1 MNSIFSRTLASVLIL
16 ISLAPFV
23 HAADRSKSLPPRY
36 QHWVNEEVN
45 YIIGSDERKQFL
57 SLKSDAERDSYIA
70 AFWKIRNPDPGS
82 ESNAYRDE
90 HYRRLAYANEHFGST
105 AAQDGWRTDQGR
117 IYIILGAPKQV
128 VTYPAARN
136 VRPMEIWFYQSPSLA
151 LPPYFSLV
159 FYKRSIGEPYALYSP
174 NQDGP
179 ARLVSSLEALNDQK
193 RSLDI
198 LRKSLGDEVA
208 TTALSLIP
216 GESVNF
222 DDYQPSLSSDALLAM
237 IEGLPDNPLTQE
249 LRNANRVSEHV
260 TMSVLVGER
269 DAQMSYDV
277 FRDDQGRPT
286 LSYLLRM
293 GSIDPQRIGRRAD
306 NSLYY
311 DCALRTSV
319 LTAAGKPVYDQED
332 RLMGKVTEAQAENAK
347 KKRFAAEARIPL
359 APGTYTVVATLTNNL
374 DQTATRQHASI
385 TVPAVKSREVGLSS
399 LLAYTAPAAVPDPR
413 NQLPFSASKLRF
425 SPRGAQSVYLRQG
438 DKLPLVF
445 QLWLDP
451 KSGANAD
458 AEKIHLRYVFGEV
471 TASHPEP
478 HEENEDVDATN
489 RDQAG
494 NLLTGH
500 TLDTSS
506 LLPGTYRL
514 VVGANKVGEHQTAY
528 ESMTLHVVPVESFV
542 DTWTAYGPPDPDGEA
557 LDDYKRGLSAEAQG
571 ADTEAQNWY
580 TRSLAEGSTDMR
592 PLDKLAALLGRHEQN
607 AELAALSQQSIL
619 VRTAAAP
626 KTLLVIA
633 QALTKTGDPKGV
645 VHMLEAQIK
654 LQQPNVELYHA
665 LADACEATGNTTRAR
680 ELRSL
685 AAGVK

>member
-45 YIIGSDERKQFL
+45 YIIGSGERKQFL
-57 SLKSDAERDSYIA
+57 ALTSDVERDSFIA

-90 HYRRLAYANEHFGST
+90 HYRRLAYANEHFGSIE
-105 AAQDGWRTDQGR
+105 AQNGWRSDQGR

-136 VRPMEIWFYQSPSLA
+136 VRPLEIWFYQAPSLA
-151 LPPYFSLV
+151 LPPYFNLV

-198 LRKSLGDEVA
+198 LRKSLGEEVA
-208 TTALSLIP
+208 KTALSLIP
-216 GESVNF
+216 GESVDF
-222 DDYQPSLSSDALLAM
+222 DDYQPSLSSDVLLAT
-237 IEGLPDNPLTQE
+237 IEGLADNPHTQE
-249 LRNANRVSEHV
+249 LLNANRVSEHV

-269 DAQMSYDV
+269 DAQFSYAV

-293 GSIDPQRIGRRAD
+293 GSVDPQGIGRRAD

-311 DCALRTSV
+311 DFALRTSV

-332 RLMGKVTEAQAENAK
+332 RLTGKVTEAQAENAK

-374 DQTATRQHASI
+374 NQTASRQHASI
-385 TVPAVKSREVGLSS
+385 TVPAVKSQEVGLSS
-399 LLAYTAPAAVPDPR
+399 LLAYKAPAAVPDPK
-413 NQLPFSASKLRF
+413 NQLPFSVSRLRF

-451 KSGANAD
+451 QSAAT
-458 AEKIHLRYVFGEV
+458 AESEKIHLRYVFGEV
-471 TASHPEP
+471 TASHPDP
-478 HEENEDVDATN
+478 HEEDEDVDASN

-500 TLDTSS
+500 TLDTSA

-514 VVGANKVGEHQTAY
+514 VVGANKVGEHQTGY
-528 ESMTLHVVPVESFV
+528 ESMTLHVMSADGYV
-542 DTWTAYGPPDPDGEA
+542 DTWTAYGPMDPDGEA
-557 LDDYKRGLSAEAQG
+557 LDDFKRGLSAEAQS

-592 PLDKLAALLGRHEQN
+592 PLDKLAALLGRHEQS
-607 AELAALSQQSIL
+607 AELAALSKQPIL

-626 KTLLVIA
+626 KTLLGIA
-633 QALTKTGDPKGV
+633 QALTKTGDPKDV
-645 VHMLEAQIK
+645 VHMLDAQIK
-654 LQQPNVELYHA
+654 LQQPNVDLYHA
-665 LADACEATGNTTRAR
+665 LADACEATGNTARAR
-680 ELRSL
+680 ELRTL